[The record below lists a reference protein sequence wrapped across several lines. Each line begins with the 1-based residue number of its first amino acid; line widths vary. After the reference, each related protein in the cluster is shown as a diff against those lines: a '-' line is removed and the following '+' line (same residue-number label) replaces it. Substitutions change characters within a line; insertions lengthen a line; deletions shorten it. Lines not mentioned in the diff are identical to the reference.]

1 MTINRILAIGA
12 HFDDV
17 DLGAGGTLA
26 KWSLQGK
33 EIYKLTLTDNVTR
46 YNQKKIFV
54 DYESSLAQS
63 REACSVL
70 GITQLEDFYIER
82 CTELAYNKKQMQQ
95 IESFIDDKNIDTII
109 THYFSDVQQDH
120 IGASTISYVAGRYCK
135 NILMY
140 QSNRYILPND
150 FYPRYF
156 VNISNSIDIKRKA
169 LSCYRG
175 DHDRF
180 NSLFEMTIHENQAL
194 GYRTLLTSKYHYAE
208 GFHVFKMVEE

>member
-1 MTINRILAIGA
+1 MSINKILAIGA

-26 KWSLQGK
+26 KWALQGK
-33 EIYKLTLTDNVTR
+33 EIYKLTLTDNVTN
-46 YNQKKIFV
+46 YSQKNIVV
-54 DYESSLAQS
+54 DYESSLFQS
-63 REACSVL
+63 RQACKVL
-70 GITQLEDFYIER
+70 GITQIEDFYVEK
-82 CTELAYNKKQMQQ
+82 CTELIYNKKQMQQ
-95 IESFIDDKNIDTII
+95 IESFVHEKNIDTII
-109 THYFSDVQQDH
+109 THYYSDVQQDH
-120 IGASTISYVAGRYCK
+120 ISASIISYVAGRYCR
-135 NILMY
+135 NIFMY
-140 QSNRYILPND
+140 QSNRYILPVN

-156 VNISNSIDIKRKA
+156 VNISDSIDIKRKA

-208 GFHVFKMVEE
+208 GFHVFKMIEM

>member
-1 MTINRILAIGA
+1 MMINKILAIGA

-26 KWSLQGK
+26 KWALQGK
-33 EIYKLTLTDNVTR
+33 EIYKLTLTDNVTN
-46 YNQKKIFV
+46 YSDKNILV
-54 DYESSLAQS
+54 DYESSLIQS

-70 GITQLEDFYIER
+70 GITQLENFFVER
-82 CTELAYNKKQMQQ
+82 CTELIYNKRQMQQ
-95 IESFIDDKNIDTII
+95 IESFIHEKNIDTVIA
-109 THYFSDVQQDH
+109 HYYSDVQQDH
-120 IGASTISYVAGRYCK
+120 IGASIISYVAGRYCR

-140 QSNRYILPND
+140 QSNRYILPKD

-156 VNISNSIDIKRKA
+156 VNISDSIEIKRRA
-169 LSCYRG
+169 LACYKG
-175 DHDRF
+175 DHNRF
-180 NSLFEMTIHENQAL
+180 SALFEMTIHENQAL